1 MVGASYV
8 ALECAGFLS
17 ALGYDTTVMVRSIF
31 LRGFDQDMANRIG
44 TYMETHGTKFIR
56 GAIPVK
62 LERPVPEGKI
72 IVTFEQDGQITQSE
86 YDTVLFAIGRYA
98 LTKELN
104 LERVGVKVESNGK
117 IKATDAEETNVPHIF
132 AIGDVI
138 YGKLELTPVAI
149 KAGKLLSERLFGGK
163 TAKMDY
169 VNVPTTVF
177 TPLEYGSC
185 GLSEED
191 AKAKFGADNVSTYH
205 TSFKPLEWELNK
217 ILHQNDECYVKVLV
231 NKLDENRVIGFHIC
245 APNAGEVTQGVGIA
259 MKCRVTKEIL
269 DETVGIH
276 PTVAE
281 DCIGLKYTKEENP
294 DAEKGGC

>member
-1 MVGASYV
+1 
-8 ALECAGFLS
+8 
-17 ALGYDTTVMVRSIF
+17 
-31 LRGFDQDMANRIG
+31 MANRIG
-44 TYMETHGTKFIR
+44 AYMESHGTKFIQ

-62 LERPVPEGKI
+62 LEKPDPNGKT
-72 IVTFEQDGQITQSE
+72 IVTFEKEGNILKEE

-104 LERVGVKVESNGK
+104 LESVGVKVEANGK
-117 IKATDAEETNVPHIF
+117 IKATDLEETNVPHIY

-149 KAGKLLSERLFGGK
+149 KAGKLLAYRLFGSG
-163 TAKMDY
+163 TEKMDY

-191 AKAKFGADNVSTYH
+191 AKAKYGAENISTYH
-205 TSFKPLEWELNK
+205 TSFKPLEWAYNK
-217 ILHQNDECYVKVLV
+217 MRPEGDCYVKVLV
-231 NKLDENRVIGFHIC
+231 HKPDNNRVVGFHIC
-245 APNAGEVTQGVGIA
+245 APNAGEVTQGLGIA
-259 MKCRVTKEIL
+259 MKCGVTKELL
-269 DETVGIH
+269 DSCVGIH

-281 DCIGLKYTKEENP
+281 DCIGLQYTKEDNP